1 MTSSWNIRTLVIN
14 SQVGPLWVQGIEYPN
29 CPVCNQKMRLV
40 FQLDSEDNLPF
51 MFGDVGCGHITQ
63 CKTHKT
69 QVAFGWAC
77 S

>member
-1 MTSSWNIRTLVIN
+1 MYLSPIQVQKRFGYHPKTLAD
-14 SQVGPLWVQGIEYPN
+14 SQN
-29 CPVCNQKMRLV
+29 
-40 FQLDSEDNLPF
+40 NLPF

-77 S
+77 G